1 MVASKNTDAKN
12 KDAQVGKTY
21 MSMLS
26 YLWVFGSWHFLNPLA
41 GCIYREPISQ
51 RHVANV
57 IEMSL
62 HVVKIDKLWSY
73 HNYDHYVHLG

>member
-51 RHVANV
+51 RHVANATSRHF
-57 IEMSL
+57 MLLKS
-62 HVVKIDKLWSY
+62 IDFGLIIIMIIMFI
-73 HNYDHYVHLG
+73 